1 MDFQGTPITWFGTL
15 KDADN
20 MTGSLSSP
28 MGEIP
33 WVAKRVKG

>member
-1 MDFQGTPITWFGTL
+1 MELVFNGMM

-20 MTGSLSSP
+20 MTGTMSGP